1 MIMTVGIWLF
11 TALSLTRR
19 ILGTD
24 YMGRDTVRTI
34 AFAAILFGIA
44 SRPWVLVDEKWRER
58 EKNRRKERTVGRH
71 SGDDRLARVSS
82 GGYRRS
88 RTCHVGG
95 SACAGTC
102 TSPSSRAST

>member
-44 SRPWVLVDEKWRER
+44 SRLWVRVVEKWRER
-58 EKNRRKERTVGRH
+58 EKIRRQERTVWLR
-71 SGDDRLARVSS
+71 SGEELLARVSS

-88 RTCHVGG
+88 RTSYVAGNC
-95 SACAGTC
+95 CPGTC
-102 TSPSSRAST
+102 TSTS